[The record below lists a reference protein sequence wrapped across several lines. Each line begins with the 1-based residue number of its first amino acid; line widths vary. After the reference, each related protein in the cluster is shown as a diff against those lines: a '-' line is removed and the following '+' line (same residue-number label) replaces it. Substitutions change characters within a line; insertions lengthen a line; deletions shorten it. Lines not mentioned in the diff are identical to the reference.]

1 MYFDDVYRYLLSLS
15 GSESTAEELTS
26 ETFFR
31 AMDALDHFR
40 GECSVRVW
48 LCQIAKNLYYS
59 QLRREKCLAP
69 LEDCR
74 IAEES
79 HEEELEDHSEAAR
92 IQELLH
98 ALREPYKEVFMWR
111 VYGEKSFRDIGAL
124 FGKTENW
131 ACVTYHRAELDAL
144 KADVTPAPVSAQPL
158 RDLKR
163 QLRRKKLTAVLLA
176 VTLALTLATAGF
188 ADLTAPQYLPYS
200 ETEWAISRSPSALA
214 DDGSAADGLS
224 DLSGAES
231 ISVSLLVPVS
241 GAEVTNTQDPNSGK
255 TIYFI
260 TAWRTPLDTWRG
272 AFDKTGGAPNTHSAN
287 DRTQREADALQG
299 VLAKAESA
307 RTLFTLDAANCT
319 AVCYSQNN
327 GQDDV
332 LLCGSMNG
340 GIVSLPRLALGYY
353 ALLSLA
359 LLITLGIAFF
369 VCRRKKTGKAL
380 GYLAL
385 IPASYLAGH
394 LLVKGFT
401 TTSYQMQRDF
411 SLIILAAA
419 LIYAA
424 VMLAINLW
432 RQKREK
438 V

>member
-1 MYFDDVYRYLLSLS
+1 MDKTCSIVQDLLPLY
-15 GSESTAEELTS
+15 EED
-26 ETFFR
+26 
-31 AMDALDHFR
+31 M
-40 GECSVRVW
+40 
-48 LCQIAKNLYYS
+48 
-59 QLRREKCLAP
+59 
-69 LEDCR
+69 
-74 IAEES
+74 
-79 HEEELEDHSEAAR
+79 
-92 IQELLH
+92 
-98 ALREPYKEVFMWR
+98 LREETKEFVD
-111 VYGEKSFRDIGAL
+111 GHLAQCA
-124 FGKTENW
+124 
-131 ACVTYHRAELDAL
+131 ACRAELDAL
-144 KADVTPAPVSAQPL
+144 KADVKPAPVSAQPL

-188 ADLTAPQYLPYS
+188 AYLTAPQYLPYS

-260 TAWRTPLDTWRG
+260 TAWRTPLDTWCG
-272 AFDKTGGAPNTHSAN
+272 TFDVSDTGDHA
-287 DRTQREADALQG
+287 QREANALLNALG
-299 VLAKAESA
+299 ETESA
-307 RTLFTLDAANCT
+307 RTLFTLDATNCT
-319 AVCYSQNN
+319 AIYYSPNN

-332 LLCGSMNG
+332 LLCGSRDG
-340 GIVSLPRLALGYY
+340 GVISLPRLALGYY

>member
-1 MYFDDVYRYLLSLS
+1 V
-15 GSESTAEELTS
+15 
-26 ETFFR
+26 
-31 AMDALDHFR
+31 
-40 GECSVRVW
+40 
-48 LCQIAKNLYYS
+48 K
-59 QLRREKCLAP
+59 
-69 LEDCR
+69 
-74 IAEES
+74 
-79 HEEELEDHSEAAR
+79 
-92 IQELLH
+92 
-98 ALREPYKEVFMWR
+98 
-111 VYGEKSFRDIGAL
+111 
-124 FGKTENW
+124 
-131 ACVTYHRAELDAL
+131 
-144 KADVTPAPVSAQPL
+144 PAPVSAQPL

-188 ADLTAPQYLPYS
+188 AYLTAPQYLPYS

-214 DDGSAADGLS
+214 DGSAADGLS
-224 DLSGAES
+224 DLSDAES

-272 AFDKTGGAPNTHSAN
+272 AFDKAGGAPNTHSAN

-307 RTLFTLDAANCT
+307 RTLFTLDAANCA

-340 GIVSLPRLALGYY
+340 GIISLPRLALGYY
-353 ALLSLA
+353 
-359 LLITLGIAFF
+359 LIRLGIAFF
-369 VCRRKKTGKAL
+369 ICRRKKAGKAI